1 MSYTTAVIAGKGG
14 IGKSTTAMNL
24 GGICADAGLRT
35 LVIDAD
41 PQPSASSF
49 FPIVENA
56 PCGFYELI
64 SRNETRLDQ
73 IVSQTS
79 IPNLSIIYS
88 DDPTSSL
95 TPMMLNA
102 PDGRIRLRNLI
113 KAFADFDLVIIDTQ
127 GSRSVIQEMAVLAS
141 DLALSPIQ
149 PQMLSARE
157 FSRGTGQLFSDLE
170 AFSAFGITIPECKV
184 VINMM
189 DHTADAKLIAN
200 SIRDNFN
207 KPPFSVL
214 ESVIPTAVSF
224 RNAATQGLPAHRIE
238 YRNVADRKAP
248 CALDIM
254 RSLAIELYPQW
265 KDRFEALTSERVEGL
280 IRGDI

>member
-1 MSYTTAVIAGKGG
+1 MKVTSVIGGKGG
-14 IGKSTTAMNL
+14 IGKSTTVMNL
-24 GGICADAGLRT
+24 AAICADAGLRT

-49 FPIVENA
+49 FPIEHNA

-64 SRNETRLDQ
+64 SRNETRLEQ
-73 IVSQTS
+73 IISRTS

-95 TPMMLNA
+95 VPMMLNA
-102 PDGRIRLRNLI
+102 PDGRLRLRNLV
-113 KAFADFDLVIIDTQ
+113 KAFGDFDLVVIDTQ

-141 DLALSPIQ
+141 DLALCPIQ

-170 AFSAFGITIPECKV
+170 AFSAFGITIPKCKV

-189 DHTADAKLIAN
+189 DRTADAKLIAK

-207 KPPFSVL
+207 QEPFSVL

-224 RNAATQGLPAHRIE
+224 RNAATQGMPAHRIE
-238 YRNVADRKAP
+238 PRTISDRKAA

-254 RSLAIELYPQW
+254 RTLAIELYPEW
-265 KDRFEALTSERVEGL
+265 AERFQELTASRVEALVRGGL
-280 IRGDI
+280 

>member
-1 MSYTTAVIAGKGG
+1 MKVTAVIAGKGG

-24 GGICADAGLRT
+24 GAICADAGLRT

-49 FPIVENA
+49 FPMEHNA

-73 IVSQTS
+73 VISRTT

-88 DDPTSSL
+88 DDPTASL
-95 TPMMLNA
+95 VQMMLNA
-102 PDGRIRLRNLI
+102 PDGRLRLRNLV

-127 GSRSVIQEMAVLAS
+127 GSRSVLQEMAVLAS

-157 FSRGTGQLFSDLE
+157 FSRGTGQLFRDLE
-170 AFSAFGITIPECKV
+170 AFSSFGITIPKCKV

-189 DHTADAKLIAN
+189 DHTADAKLIAK

-207 KPPFSVL
+207 QDPFSVL
-214 ESVIPTAVSF
+214 ENVIPTAVSF
-224 RNAATQGLPAHRIE
+224 RSAATQGMPAHRIE
-238 YRNVADRKAP
+238 PRNPTDRKAGS
-248 CALDIM
+248 ALDIM
-254 RSLAIELYPQW
+254 RALAIELYPEW
-265 KDRFEALTSERVEGL
+265 TDRFTALSAERVEAL
-280 IRGDI
+280 VRGAV